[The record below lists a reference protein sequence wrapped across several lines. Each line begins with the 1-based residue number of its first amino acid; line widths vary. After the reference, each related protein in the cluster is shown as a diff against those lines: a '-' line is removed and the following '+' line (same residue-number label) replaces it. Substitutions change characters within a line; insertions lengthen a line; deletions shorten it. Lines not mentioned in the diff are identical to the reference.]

1 MCILRGAAM
10 FDFSIFS
17 SNLKNLDNFELV
29 DLKLWIWGLR
39 HCWIGSI
46 GPMGGGLH
54 LRHPL
59 IRASVV
65 FGTKLHI
72 EHCNV
77 AHSTVAAVCSV

>member
-1 MCILRGAAM
+1 M

-29 DLKLWIWGLR
+29 DLKLWIGGLR
-39 HCWIGSI
+39 HCWTGSI
-46 GPMGGGLH
+46 GPMGGGLQ

>member
-29 DLKLWIWGLR
+29 DLKLWIGGLR
-39 HCWIGSI
+39 HCWTGSI

-72 EHCNV
+72 AHCNA